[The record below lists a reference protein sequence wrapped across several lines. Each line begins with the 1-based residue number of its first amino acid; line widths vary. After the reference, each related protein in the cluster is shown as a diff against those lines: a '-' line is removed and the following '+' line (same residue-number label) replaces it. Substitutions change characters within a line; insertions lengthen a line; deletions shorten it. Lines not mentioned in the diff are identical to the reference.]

1 MTASVTVFDQNAV
14 RVVLLGAVDEN
25 PELNERWTIS
35 VAAIAND
42 SGLLA
47 QKRDELLAR
56 MYAKQDAWVAAQAAI
71 ASL

>member
-1 MTASVTVFDQNAV
+1 MTASVKVFDQNAV

-25 PELNERWTIS
+25 PELNEKWTIS
-35 VAAIAND
+35 VAAIAD
-42 SGLLA
+42 DAGLLA

-56 MYAKQDAWVAAQAAI
+56 MYAKQDAWLAAQAAI